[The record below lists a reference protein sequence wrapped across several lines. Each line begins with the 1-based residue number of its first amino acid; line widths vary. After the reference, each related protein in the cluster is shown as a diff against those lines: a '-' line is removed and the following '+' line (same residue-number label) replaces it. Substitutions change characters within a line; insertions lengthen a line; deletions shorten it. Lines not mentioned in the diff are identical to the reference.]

1 MLRVLSAIQTRI
13 LFIFAQVY
21 LRTQSFW
28 NGIKARSHPPKLLFQ
43 APYEGQR
50 ILLVA
55 LYEKGVLRPDVA
67 RMIAAAKAQGAYVL
81 AVNNLRL
88 ADPDAW
94 RDRLDCYIERYNYG
108 RDFGSYQTGFLH
120 FYSQGWEASCPRLV
134 MANDSVYFCR
144 RRTPAFLADL
154 FGSQIEALGA
164 TENFEF
170 EHHLGSF
177 CIAMAAPVLAHERMK
192 RYWRDYRKSDIRPTV
207 IARGEMQLSK
217 TLKRAVSSESQFR
230 SLYGIDRFETAVRN
244 DPAFLARALHNARS
258 SDRVPWPTLRAKDV
272 LREFKLR
279 HLTTPGSVQVDEFRR
294 LYDERK
300 LTLEEYVKLTRRD
313 QPTLAP
319 NDAAHEAEV
328 GLFDFPDLVAVAT
341 ANLAAGQ
348 ERAVSEI
355 KVLLADLLTTNFVRG
370 GHIHQNAAAL
380 LDLGLAIVKLDGM
393 YRGVFD
399 ATDVRKI
406 CELLDPEDAHELSA
420 MLLSRPWGEHTT
432 RGWRKSAFLLGL
444 Q

>member
-1 MLRVLSAIQTRI
+1 MLRVLSAIETRI
-13 LFIFAQVY
+13 LFIFAQIF

-28 NGIKARSHPPKLLFQ
+28 NGIKARSHSPKLLFQ
-43 APYEGQR
+43 APYAGQK

-67 RMIAAAKAQGAYVL
+67 RMIATAKAQGAYVL

-88 ADPDAW
+88 SDPDAW
-94 RDRLDCYIERYNYG
+94 RDRLDCYIERYNFG

-120 FYSQGWEASCPRLV
+120 FYAQGWEARCPRLLMV
-134 MANDSVYFCR
+134 NDSVYFCR
-144 RRTPAFLADL
+144 RRTPAFLAAL
-154 FGSQIEALGA
+154 LGSEIEALGA

-192 RYWRDYRKSDIRPTV
+192 RYWREYRKSDIRPTV

-217 TLKRAVSSESQFR
+217 ALKRSVSSENQFR

-244 DPAFLARALHNARS
+244 DSDFMARALYNARS
-258 SDRVPWPTLRAKDV
+258 SDRVPWPTIRPKDV
-272 LREFKLR
+272 LREFKIR
-279 HLTTPGSVQVDEFRR
+279 HLTTPGVVKADEFRR

-319 NDAAHEAEV
+319 DAVYEAEI
-328 GLFDFPDLVAVAT
+328 GLFDFSDLVAVAT
-341 ANLAAGQ
+341 ANLPSGQ
-348 ERAVSEI
+348 ERAVSELKI
-355 KVLLADLLTTNFVRG
+355 LLADLLTTNFVRG

-406 CELLDPEDAHELSA
+406 CDLLEAEDAHELST